1 MGPRG
6 SQKPPPPQV
15 VQALRQAWGLHQ
27 QGQLAQA
34 ETLYRDVLRMQPDN
48 SDALHFL
55 GVLESQRGRREAGLA
70 LIDQAVAINPRNTAA
85 FYNRGGILRD
95 MARFEDAL
103 QSYDRAIALKA
114 DHIGALNNRG
124 AVLHD
129 LKRYSEAVA
138 SYDRA
143 IAVKS
148 DNADVYCNRG
158 NTLAELG
165 RFEDALQ
172 SFDRALAVDTGSAA
186 AHFGRGNALASLSRL
201 EEAMASYERALSIA
215 PHDASILNNRGN
227 VLVRMSRHE
236 EAVESFTRAIIVNPR
251 YAEACKARG
260 DALIHLK
267 RPAEA
272 LVSYDQALGARPD
285 YAEALY
291 GRAHALS
298 ELKRDED
305 AIAAY
310 RHLIGLR
317 PDHAYGPGMLLHA
330 ARTACDWKDHD
341 ALVSE
346 IVQGVREDRRVVTP
360 LAFLA
365 VSESEADN
373 TQCSRILM
381 HDKFKPASDPLWRGG
396 RYRHDRIRVV
406 YLSADFGAH
415 AVATQI
421 AGVFERHDR
430 ARFET
435 IAMSYGSN
443 DKSAMRARLERAFER
458 FIDIQGQSDAQFAA
472 QIRTM
477 EADIVVDL
485 TGLTGRS
492 RPGILALRPCG
503 LQVQY
508 LGFAGSLGAD
518 HVDYILADSTVIPEH
533 NQRHYAEKIAYL
545 PQSYMPADS
554 GRSIAPQPSRSE
566 AGLPE
571 RGFVFCA
578 FNNTYKFSPAVF
590 DIWMRLL
597 LGVEDSVLWLPS
609 VSDAARR
616 NLILEAGAR
625 GVVAPRLVFAPYAAS
640 GADHLAR
647 LSLADL
653 FLDTRPYNAHSSATD
668 ALWAGVPVLTHPS
681 DTFAGRVGASLLKA
695 CGLDEMIA
703 ETAAAYEGTASRL
716 ARDRA
721 AHMELKAKL
730 GRNLQSCPLFDTTGF
745 TRNLEA
751 AYSIM
756 WESHQC
762 GREPHAFSVARMPS

>member
-6 SQKPPPPQV
+6 SPPPPPQV

-34 ETLYRDVLRMQPDN
+34 ETLYRDVLKMQPDN

-70 LIDQAVAINPRNTAA
+70 LVDRAVAVNPRNIAA

-95 MARFEDAL
+95 MARLEDAL
-103 QSYDRAIALKA
+103 RSYDRAIALKP
-114 DHIGALNNRG
+114 DHFGALNNRG

-129 LKRYSEAVA
+129 LKRYGEAVA

-143 IAVKS
+143 IAVKP
-148 DNADVYCNRG
+148 DDADVYCNRG
-158 NTLAELG
+158 NTLIELG

-172 SFDRALAVDTGSAA
+172 GFERARALMPGSAA
-186 AHFGRGNALASLSRL
+186 AHFGRGNALAGLNRLSDAL
-201 EEAMASYERALSIA
+201 EGYDRALSIT
-215 PHDASILNNRGN
+215 PSNASILNNRGN
-227 VLVRMSRHE
+227 VLARMSRHD
-236 EAVESFTRAIIVNPR
+236 EAVESFNRAIVADPR
-251 YAEACKARG
+251 YAEAYKTRG
-260 DALIHLK
+260 DVLVHLK

-272 LVSYDQALGARPD
+272 LASYDQALGARPD

-298 ELKRDED
+298 ELKRDEE
-305 AIAAY
+305 AIATY
-310 RHLIGLR
+310 RHLLR
-317 PDHAYGPGMLLHA
+317 AKPDHAYGAGMLLHA
-330 ARTACDWKDHD
+330 KGAACDWQDHD
-341 ALVSE
+341 ALVSQ
-346 IVQGVREDRRVVTP
+346 IVQGVRDGRQVATP

-373 TQCSRILM
+373 AQCSRILM
-381 HDKFKPASDPLWRGG
+381 GDKFKPASSPLWRGE
-396 RYRHDRIRVV
+396 RYGHDRIRLV

-430 ARFET
+430 TRFET
-435 IAMSYGSN
+435 VAMPYGSN
-443 DKSAMRARLERAFER
+443 DGSAMRTRLERAFER
-458 FIDIQGQSDAQFAA
+458 FLDVQSQSDAEIAA
-472 QIRTM
+472 QIRAM

-492 RPGILALRPCG
+492 RPGILALRPSG

-518 HVDYILADSTVIPEH
+518 YVDYVLADRIVIPEH
-533 NQRHYAEKIAYL
+533 NQRHYAEKVVYL
-545 PQSYMPADS
+545 PNSYMPTDS
-554 GRSIAPQPSRSE
+554 ARRIAAQPSRVE

-578 FNNTYKFSPAVF
+578 FNNTYKFSPEIF

-597 LGVEDSVLWLPS
+597 LAVEDSVLWLPS
-609 VSDAARR
+609 VNDAARR
-616 NLILEAGAR
+616 NLIREAEAR
-625 GVVAPRLVFAPYAAS
+625 GVAAPRLIFAPYAAS

-647 LSLADL
+647 LSVADL

-681 DTFAGRVGASLLKA
+681 GTFAGRVGASLLQA
-695 CGLDEMIA
+695 CGLDELIA
-703 ETAAAYEGTASRL
+703 ESAASYEAIALRL
-716 ARDRA
+716 ARDES
-721 AHMELKAKL
+721 AHAELRAKL
-730 GRNLQSCPLFDTTGF
+730 RRNLQTCPLFDTAGF
-745 TRNLEA
+745 TRHLEA
-751 AYSIM
+751 AYSMI
-756 WESHQC
+756 WENHQR
-762 GREPHAFSVARMPS
+762 GLEPQAFSVSRVSA